1 MLLIDLCAQITLVE
15 CHLIHIYCVPLTHYF
30 ETTLQELFGDDMIPQ
45 LEAFLAQHRAEE
57 QKKKDAKA
65 EKTKASA
72 STPTSTAS
80 TAAAASEG
88 DKADGGDD
96 AAKDDKDDDE
106 EEESTDAPPAKKLK
120 TDHDGEPADGG
131 EGVGETKMSAPEA
144 AVAAP
149 EAAPVADPSAP
160 TAAATEGGDEPTATA
175 MEE

>member
-1 MLLIDLCAQITLVE
+1 MIYIYIYIYKWLLRSANI
-15 CHLIHIYCVPLTHYF
+15 PSFYF
-30 ETTLQELFGDDMIPQ
+30 GTALQELFGDDMIPQ

-72 STPTSTAS
+72 STPTSSTAS
-80 TAAAASEG
+80 TAAAATEG

-120 TDHDGEPADGG
+120 TDHDAEPADGG
-131 EGVGETKMSAPEA
+131 EGVGETKASAPEA
-144 AVAAP
+144 AAAP
-149 EAAPVADPSAP
+149 EAATEAAPVVDPSAP
-160 TAAATEGGDEPTATA
+160 IEAAREGGDEPTAMA

>member
-1 MLLIDLCAQITLVE
+1 MIDIYIWLLRSTNI
-15 CHLIHIYCVPLTHYF
+15 PSFYF
-30 ETTLQELFGDDMIPQ
+30 GTALQELFGDDMIPQ

-72 STPTSTAS
+72 STPTSSTAS
-80 TAAAASEG
+80 TAAAATEG

-120 TDHDGEPADGG
+120 TDHDAEPADGG
-131 EGVGETKMSAPEA
+131 EGVGETKASAPEA
-144 AVAAP
+144 ATEAAP
-149 EAAPVADPSAP
+149 EAAAVVDPSTPAE
-160 TAAATEGGDEPTATA
+160 AATEGGDEPTAMAMA